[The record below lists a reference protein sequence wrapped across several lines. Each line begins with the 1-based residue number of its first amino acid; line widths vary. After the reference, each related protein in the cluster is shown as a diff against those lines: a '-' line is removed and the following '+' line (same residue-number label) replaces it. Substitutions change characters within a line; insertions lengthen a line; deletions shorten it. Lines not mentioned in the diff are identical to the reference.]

1 MIIKENR
8 VDAKNITVIFHTWK
22 RERTVVIVANTM
34 TGVVWLA
41 WWMWREEEEKVVKE
55 ARMVIRRTM

>member
-41 WWMWREEEEKVVKE
+41 WWMWR
-55 ARMVIRRTM
+55 